1 MIPSKAIKPIRKNGR
16 DNTEIAV
23 GTLIA
28 YRVFPH
34 TSEGIEQAKKLI
46 ASSDEWLVPSLLPEY
61 YDGIDSDLMTGKEND
76 AIRAIRKQLKE
87 FYNISSA
94 GTTDFV
100 DTSVVD
106 TKPKTP
112 AGIQIQWFSV
122 NQVGPTT
129 WKRLKAQLTGDG
141 YFSEVKLSEKDADE
155 LISNIKK
162 RGEFPSLKDQSGIH
176 NEVYQNWLVDTYL
189 PNYGK
194 TQVYNPGDKF
204 VDDGKEFAD
213 KIVDDLD
220 TALEE
225 KSDEIMDAID
235 AIIAE
240 DKRRIEEF
248 KAKVTRK
255 VNHPELFSELQH
267 IKTRYMWGQNGLYD
281 LEFKSDI
288 DRAIYFAGKLGGNN
302 KDSQDKVAVRQWLF
316 LATGLNVRDDYEEVK
331 EYRAKILELILQL
344 VKLKPDETEVIV
356 PPVYDGYYQDP
367 DEDEEEDEEEM
378 DDEDYDDLYGSNLDD
393 LLNEV
398 REDEKEDQDDEQ
410 VIENIEEEIVDAAGE
425 DEDDEDFGSEDD
437 IPDELLQDEVDPE
450 LLEQLLD
457 KINKPKKES
466 TYTSNKKIFD
476 AIVVNFGRIQATL
489 DTVNKNLENQNE
501 LIKASIETQLAIGE
515 LISSQT
521 NILEDKFGLILQ
533 QFEAQA
539 NISQQQSEVLE
550 SKSSENKLEAQRDAA
565 GISDYQDLTKGPQKK
580 KRENKLVKYL
590 KSRLTRKL
598 YRKLPKSVRNARQKV
613 RKLQRLPGKAQA
625 KVANKITSILPT
637 QGKRA
642 VGALSKVRGMGNVG
656 RMAGP
661 ARYVFAGL
669 EYADRK
675 QSGQSEVQA
684 LSGVGGGLAGAAAG
698 GAVGAKAG
706 AALGAAIGVWF
717 GGVGAAPGAAIGAVL
732 GGLVGSIGGG
742 MAGGAVADKVTGA
755 HETGTGLTKPG
766 TAILHGTEAVVK
778 KDAPLDMSPMST
790 LGGVMLAATSQY
802 INSAGA
808 VAAPIAPTFKG
819 IAGQMAKEYDIPST
833 VTQTNVGGS
842 LPQLDKELKKVKEKR
857 TGSAEEEFTGK
868 EKELLDTQNEDL
880 FAERLLSMIDP
891 EGKLE
896 NLLKNLNTGGPG
908 GGGGGGGGGMDL
920 NLIGDGA
927 FDTGLKTGPSGVI
940 GGSAAY
946 HQDLSF
952 GPNVSMED
960 KRKLILQM
968 AVAYDRVG
976 RRMMLSNEGVH
987 GDVFPVNGTKQEQI
1001 KWITDAEAAH
1011 RARNGGTGRNAIDFY
1026 TPTKGEDMFGSSVEN
1041 APMLAPVIEGAETRY
1056 SSGGGAGAGMSMVKD
1071 GVEILKLIHG
1081 RTDIALPKG
1090 GKIPS
1095 TIAKPQQPQPTPS
1108 ATATATPPA
1117 QAVSSTSQFSAAPN
1131 NLMASVTNLNS
1142 PTYNNFISPAS
1153 QSQQNTIAQIE
1164 QLSSQEEQS
1173 TNDMMIINN
1182 QQSQMPTMPAS
1193 QPPMMFNSP
1202 GKTSSELMKDLL
1214 LQRLTA

>member
-927 FDTGLKTGPSGVI
+927 FDTGLKTGTSGVI
-940 GGSAAY
+940 GGSADF

-976 RRMMLSNEGVH
+976 RKMELSNAGV
-987 GDVFPVNGTKQEQI
+987 GGRIFPVNGTKDEQN

-1026 TPTKGEDMFGSSVEN
+1026 TPVKSGDRFGSSVEN
-1041 APMLAPVIEGAETRY
+1041 TSMLAPVIEGAETRY